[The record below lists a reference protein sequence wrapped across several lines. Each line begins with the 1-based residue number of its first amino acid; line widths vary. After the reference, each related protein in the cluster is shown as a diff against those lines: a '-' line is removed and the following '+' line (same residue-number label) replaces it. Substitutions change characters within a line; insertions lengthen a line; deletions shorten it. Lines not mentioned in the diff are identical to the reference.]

1 MSKKQFITLTFG
13 DMAENHVGM
22 EKIGKLRNVG
32 DGFQKEDLENI
43 KKLMEEKGIEC
54 ELISL
59 TERAKCEFIDDSL
72 NAYILVLKNGVNY
85 FLEKNDPVDP
95 IDPIDPVD
103 QIEMFKEQTK
113 LEYDKK
119 VLMYGRVVNK
129 KARWNLC
136 FDKEHRDPNYEKGMG
151 TIIGFNEVPIM
162 KKFMEKLE
170 ILGDKCLDLK
180 VESNYYYDITK
191 TGIGFHGDSERRI
204 VIAAR
209 IGYISLPIHYQW
221 YIKSKPIGERII
233 INLNPGDM
241 YIMSEKAVGTDWK
254 KRNILTL
261 RHSTGCK
268 KFLKEI

>member
-1 MSKKQFITLTFG
+1 MSKNQFITLTLG

-43 KKLMEEKGIEC
+43 KKLMEDKGIEC

-72 NAYILVLKNGVNY
+72 NAYVLILKNSVNY
-85 FLEKNDPVDP
+85 FLENNN
-95 IDPIDPVD
+95 

-136 FDKEHRDPNYEKGMG
+136 FDEKHRDPNYEKGMG
-151 TIIGFNEVPIM
+151 TIIGFDEVPIM
-162 KKFMEKLE
+162 KKFMEKIE
-170 ILGDKCLDLK
+170 ILGDKCLNLK
-180 VESNYYYDITK
+180 VESNYYYDTTK

-254 KRNILTL
+254 KRNILTI
-261 RHSTGCK
+261 RHGTGCE
-268 KFLKEI
+268 KFLKK

>member
-1 MSKKQFITLTFG
+1 MSKNQFITLTFG

-43 KKLMEEKGIEC
+43 KKLMEDKGIEC

-59 TERAKCEFIDDSL
+59 TKRAKCDLIDDSL
-72 NAYILVLKNGVNY
+72 NAYILVVKNGVNY
-85 FLEKNDPVDP
+85 FLENN
-95 IDPIDPVD
+95 D
-103 QIEMFKEQTK
+103 QIEMFDEQTK

-119 VLMYGRVVNK
+119 AFMYGRVVNK

-151 TIIGFNEVPIM
+151 TIIGFDEVPIM

-180 VESNYYYDITK
+180 VESNYYYDTTK

-233 INLNPGDM
+233 VDLNPGDM

-254 KRNILTL
+254 KKNILTI
-261 RHSTGCK
+261 RHGTGCK
-268 KFLKEI
+268 RFLKEI